1 MTAKTSFTTGD
12 VARYCGVNFRT
23 VSRWVKRGELKAY
36 ELPGRG
42 DKRIEV
48 QDLLAFLQK
57 NRFPLPEGL
66 AVYVKRA
73 LIVDDDPLMTQA
85 IQRVLKKIGFST
97 QTARDGFEAGTLMGT
112 FLPALMILDLRMPG
126 LNGFQVLQNIR
137 ASERFHNIKV
147 LVVSA
152 LPRDS
157 LDKALACGADDVLE
171 KPFNNEDLLD
181 KIILLTGIHP
191 AKRPAVESYL

>member
-23 VSRWVKRGELKAY
+23 VSRWVKRGELKAH

-57 NRFPLPEGL
+57 NHFPLPEGL
-66 AVYVKRA
+66 AAYAKRA
-73 LIVDDDPLMTQA
+73 LIVDDDPLMAQA
-85 IQRVLKKIGFST
+85 IQRVLKKVGFST
-97 QTARDGFEAGTLMGT
+97 QIARDGFEAGALMGT
-112 FLPALMILDLRMPG
+112 FMPALMILDLRMPG

-137 ASERFHNIKV
+137 ESERFHNIKV

-152 LPRDS
+152 LTHDA
-157 LDKALACGADDVLE
+157 LDRALACGADDVLE
-171 KPFNNEDLLD
+171 KPFSNEELLERVVR
-181 KIILLTGIHP
+181 LTGIHP
-191 AKRPAVESYL
+191 VKVPTFEPVS